1 MSEMKKLK
9 ELYVDFS
16 YPSAGKLVKIAKK
29 KGLKVKTADVK
40 AFVKRQAVDQIHK
53 TKRLKPGYIV
63 STVPWKKYQG
73 DLLDMSKFSNKNKGY
88 KWVLMVVEIFTRYA
102 WAVPLK
108 TKRTSEVAS
117 ALETVFKNQ
126 KPLSLTT
133 DSGNEFTGAPA
144 QKLYKKIGL
153 QHITVDIGNHKSLG
167 IIDRFTRTLRAKITR
182 VQTAGKTTKWV
193 DKLQKIVHAYNDSPH
208 SGINDI
214 EPNEADSGKNRV
226 VIGTINEAKRLVNV
240 ENSINSI
247 EVGDTVRILNKKG
260 TFTKGTFAK
269 WSAKMYEVERVTSA
283 YVFLV
288 GGLKKNKRNVMVVNG
303 LDESIADFEPQQVAH
318 KRNKV
323 AKDLKK
329 VDIKSS
335 NIVTGKRSR
344 GLSSAALRRI
354 AAQ

>member
-1 MSEMKKLK
+1 MKKLK
-9 ELYVDFS
+9 ELYIEFS
-16 YPSAGKLVKIAKK
+16 YPSAGKLIKIAKK

-40 AFVKRQAVDQIHK
+40 AFVNRQAVEQIHK

-73 DLLDMSKFSNKNKGY
+73 DLLDMSKFSHKNNGY

-108 TKRTSEVAS
+108 TKRTSEVA
-117 ALETVFKNQ
+117 AAMETVFKDH

-133 DSGNEFTGAPA
+133 DSGNEFGGAPA

-153 QHITVDIGNHKSLG
+153 QHINVDIGNHKALG
-167 IIDRFTRTLRAKITR
+167 IIDRFTRTLRAKLTK
-182 VQTAGKTTKWV
+182 VQTASKTTKWV
-193 DKLQKIVHAYNDSPH
+193 DKLQKIVSGYNDSPH

-214 EPNEADSGKNRV
+214 EPNEADTIPNQV
-226 VIGTINEAKRLVNV
+226 VIGTINEAKRRVNV
-240 ENSINSI
+240 ENAINSI
-247 EVGDTVRILNKKG
+247 EVGDQVRVRNKKG

-269 WSAKMYEVERVTSA
+269 WSAKIYEVERVTGT
-283 YVFLV
+283 YVFLD

-303 LDESIADFEPQQVAH
+303 LEESIADFEPQQVAH
-318 KRNKV
+318 KRSKV

-329 VDIKSS
+329 VDIKAS
-335 NIVTGKRSR
+335 NIRTGKRSR
-344 GLSSAALRRI
+344 GLSNAALRRI
-354 AAQ
+354 AAK